1 MITIKNVGDAFLLM
15 CRTLFSNQFTPPL
28 HTEKEMPANQVPSGL
43 YQFHFLT
50 IVAYEEDK

>member
-15 CRTLFSNQFTPPL
+15 CRTLFSNQFTPPI

-50 IVAYEEDK
+50 IVAYEGDK